1 MPGCAPRQARGAL
14 SLSKRGKI
22 KCWTVED
29 RIHQMSKSS
38 AVNAT
43 DAIRGTTSAA
53 GGIVVRSDTLTV
65 QTDERIEL
73 TDVTDRVI
81 TIVRDSAAREGIVSL
96 WSMHTTFAV
105 FMNESQKALHADI
118 KRLLETMVDR
128 DADWMHNDPDHSD
141 CDRLN
146 ADAHLRA
153 MLLGHSLTLQISGG
167 ELVLGQWQRVLVA
180 ELDGP
185 RSRSLRVQI
194 LGVS

>member
-1 MPGCAPRQARGAL
+1 M
-14 SLSKRGKI
+14 
-22 KCWTVED
+22 
-29 RIHQMSKSS
+29 
-38 AVNAT
+38 NAT

>member
-1 MPGCAPRQARGAL
+1 MVHG
-14 SLSKRGKI
+14 
-22 KCWTVED
+22 
-29 RIHQMSKSS
+29 
-38 AVNAT
+38 
-43 DAIRGTTSAA
+43 
-53 GGIVVRSDTLTV
+53 DTLTV

-73 TDVTDRVI
+73 IDVTDRV
-81 TIVRDSAAREGIVSL
+81 RRRGSQRPASAKGIVSL
-96 WSMHTTFAV
+96 WSMHTTFSV

-141 CDRLN
+141 CDRFN

-185 RSRSLRVQI
+185 RSRTLRVQI
-194 LGVS
+194 MGIA